1 MLHDFESVLVRGL
14 DTSCELS
21 EFHGHGSWLVCV
33 KRPLRATNLTVPVYI
48 THWTSSQLPTT
59 MLVYCY
65 S

>member
-1 MLHDFESVLVRGL
+1 MLHDFESVLVRAL
-14 DTSCELS
+14 DTHVDSQNFMVTAL
-21 EFHGHGSWLVCV
+21 GLCV